1 MVAVVVLVKV
11 GIPQRLSEVE
21 EAVDSEQTVGA
32 CSSAAEIKL
41 HPSMAQGEVG
51 SAVGKGGVTEEEE
64 G

>member
-32 CSSAAEIKL
+32 CSSAAEIKW
-41 HPSMAQGEVG
+41 P
-51 SAVGKGGVTEEEE
+51 AVAMQEQSL
-64 G
+64 